1 MALAH
6 AHSLEAIIDDLAGR
20 KCAASLGILA
30 RSTLGIVL
38 AAKQR
43 GLITQARPVIEDM
56 MATGLYLSR
65 KVLDQAL
72 QRVGE

>member
-1 MALAH
+1 LALAH

-56 MATGLYLSR
+56 MAAGLYLSR